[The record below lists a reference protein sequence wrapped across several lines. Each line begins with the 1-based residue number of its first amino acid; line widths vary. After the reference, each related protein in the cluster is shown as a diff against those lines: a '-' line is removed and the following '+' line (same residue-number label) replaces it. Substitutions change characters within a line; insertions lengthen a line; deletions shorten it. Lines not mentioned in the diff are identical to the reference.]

1 MTYLTT
7 PPTHKIPAM
16 LAIIQKI
23 DPAPLKSIAY
33 VSTCAAVEYLQHIL
47 PLLTSPD
54 YPIII
59 VPLHGRQTPQVRQK
73 NFTKFTTAVS
83 PALLLT
89 TDLAARGLDIPAVDL
104 SIQLDPP
111 SDPKTFLHRAGR
123 AGRAGRRGLSIVFL
137 LPGRESEEYPSFLR
151 VRKTPVSEFTSAC
164 VTVADSDAR
173 TCTTKMR
180 AAIRR
185 DRTLHDKGQRAF
197 PSWVKSY
204 EKHEAKSIFRVPDLD
219 WRALGDAWGLLK
231 LPRMPELRKA
241 ERAGTWDGDVTLGV
255 TLDWT
260 KYAYKDAAKEKK
272 RKEDMKEAET
282 RKKEEH
288 VIERVGPGGPK
299 GEFAR
304 KKRAWTDK
312 KSAKEVKEQRRERK
326 ETKREHVRVKAMT
339 VQERARET
347 ELKNVIAQASAD
359 RDDFTGF
366 D

>member
-1 MTYLTT
+1 
-7 PPTHKIPAM
+7 M
-16 LAIIQKI
+16 LEIIRNN

-33 VSTCAAVEYLQHIL
+33 VSTCAAVEYFQHLL
-47 PLLTSPD
+47 PLLTSPG
-54 YPIII
+54 YPLII

-151 VRKTPVSEFTSAC
+151 VRKTPVTEFTSASI
-164 VTVADSDAR
+164 TVSDSDIV

-180 AAIRR
+180 AAVRT

-204 EKHEAKSIFRVPDLD
+204 EKHEAKSIFRTSDLD

-241 ERAGTWDGDVTLGV
+241 EKAGTWDGDATLGV
-255 TLDWT
+255 TIDWE

-272 RKEDMKEAET
+272 RKIEMKEAQA
-282 RKKEEH
+282 RRLEEYAT
-288 VIERVGPGGPK
+288 ERVGPGGPK

-326 ETKREHVRVKAMT
+326 EMKREHVRVKGMT
-339 VQERARET
+339 DEERVREKQ
-347 ELKNVIAQASAD
+347 LKRVIAQASAD